1 MILLTEKERQLLKES
16 SSNISVHAFQ
26 RLQPHERRAYWET
39 LDRAIHSIMVTHPE
53 AFNEEAINYMHE
65 KMKNK
70 QAYARY

>member
-1 MILLTEKERQLLKES
+1 MILLTDKERQLLKES
-16 SSNISVHAFQ
+16 ASNISVHAFQ

-53 AFNEEAINYMHE
+53 AFNKEAINYMHE

-70 QAYARY
+70 HAYARC

>member
-16 SSNISVHAFQ
+16 ASNMSQHAFQ
-26 RLQPHERRAYWET
+26 RLEPHERRTYWET
-39 LDRAIHSIMVTHPE
+39 LDRAIHSVMLTHPE
-53 AFNEEAINYMHE
+53 AFTPKAVADMNE

>member
-16 SSNISVHAFQ
+16 ASNISMHAFQ
-26 RLQPHERRAYWET
+26 RLEPHQRRAYWET
-39 LDRAIHSIMVTHPE
+39 LDRAIHSIMMTHPE
-53 AFNEEAINYMHE
+53 AFKAKAVADMNE